1 MNSKVTSFIL
11 GFLLFGAAMLV
22 VILVVARPAK
32 IEITEPDDT
41 LSSDD
46 LQKAQ
51 QVSNGLENYGNL
63 PFDIT
68 GDQIGRS
75 NPFESY

>member
-1 MNSKVTSFIL
+1 VNNKITAFIL
-11 GFLLFGAAMLV
+11 GFVLLGTVMF
-22 VILVVARPAK
+22 ILVLIFARPGA
-32 IEITEPDDT
+32 IEAPIPDNV

-51 QVSNGLENYGNL
+51 QLSNGLENYGNL
-63 PFDIT
+63 PYEIT

-75 NPFESY
+75 NPFEPY

>member
-1 MNSKVTSFIL
+1 MNSKITSFIF
-11 GFLLFGAAMLV
+11 GFILFGAAMLV
-22 VILVVARPAK
+22 IILILARPAK
-32 IEITEPDDT
+32 LETIEPDDT

-51 QVSNGLENYGNL
+51 QVSSGLENYGNL
-63 PFDIT
+63 PYDIT

-75 NPFESY
+75 NPFDSY